1 VKGQQ
6 DASNSSRRGREG
18 GGGAAL
24 ARITNGVAAAAVALV
39 RERDV
44 AWGGRRRRNWRHK
57 RHKLRWGAAGADDE
71 GSSVNFHPPQMW
83 SKRCE
88 RYIQFFGLQKGRYQ
102 LTVCVRCQRQARA
115 RLEAEDDEGQTPL
128 PSAVSFGH
136 SDVVCSRA
144 IATRDKMGRTGSS
157 R

>member
-57 RHKLRWGAAGADDE
+57 LRWG
-71 GSSVNFHPPQMW
+71 GSLGLRFEPDFSNVESRHRDTPVRPPTFSAFRTAKQ
-83 SKRCE
+83 
-88 RYIQFFGLQKGRYQ
+88 QFFRG
-102 LTVCVRCQRQARA
+102 
-115 RLEAEDDEGQTPL
+115 
-128 PSAVSFGH
+128 
-136 SDVVCSRA
+136 
-144 IATRDKMGRTGSS
+144 
-157 R
+157 